1 MCKYFSL
8 IFIAS
13 LFSCNSK
20 ETASI
25 ERFDPSLDLII
36 SANPEVEIIASGFE
50 WSEGPLWVES
60 KKMLLFSD
68 VPKNTIYKWT
78 EEHGNELYLTPSGYT
93 GNQSGEGSNGLL
105 VDDEENLILC
115 QHGDRRL
122 AMMDASIDSPKP
134 EFITITDQFEGKKF
148 NSPND
153 AVFYNYS
160 FYFTDPPYGLD
171 KQMEDPAKEL
181 PYQGVFRIDSDG
193 NVKLLVD
200 SLTRPNGLAFLP
212 NQKTLIVANSDQ
224 NKARW
229 YAYTLAENDS
239 ITSSKILYDATEYTK
254 TEKGLPDGLKI
265 DSNGNIFATGPGG
278 IWIFNATGKLLGKI
292 KISEATSN
300 CALSSDEKT
309 LFVTAD
315 MNVLR
320 IKLR

>member
-1 MCKYFSL
+1 MYKFFSL
-8 IFIAS
+8 IFLIVVS
-13 LFSCNSK
+13 SCNSK
-20 ETASI
+20 ETSVI
-25 ERFDPSLDLII
+25 ERLDPSLDLII
-36 SANPEVEIIASGFE
+36 PTNPEVEIIASGFE
-50 WSEGPLWVES
+50 WSEGPLWIES

-78 EEHGNELYLTPSGYT
+78 EEHGKEIYLTPSGYT
-93 GNQSGEGSNGLL
+93 GTQYGQGSNGLL
-105 VDDEENLILC
+105 LDDEENLILC

-122 AMMDASIDSPKP
+122 AIMDAPLESPKA
-134 EFITITDQFEGKKF
+134 EFITIADQFDGKKF

-160 FYFTDPPYGLD
+160 FYFTDPAYGLE
-171 KQMEDPAKEL
+171 KQMDDPSKEL
-181 PYQGVFRIDSDG
+181 PYQGVFRINSEG
-193 NVKLLVD
+193 EVKLLVD
-200 SLTRPNGLAFLP
+200 TLTRPNGLAFIP
-212 NQKTLIVANSDQ
+212 NQKTLIIANSDS

-229 YAYTLAENDS
+229 YAYTLSENDS
-239 ITSSKILYDATEYTK
+239 ITSSRILYDATENAK

-292 KISEATSN
+292 KINEVTSN
-300 CALSSDEKT
+300 CALSADEKT

>member
-1 MCKYFSL
+1 MYKYFIL
-8 IFIAS
+8 GFIVT
-13 LFSCNSK
+13 LYSCYSK

-25 ERFDPSLDLII
+25 ERLDQSIDLII
-36 SANPEVEIIASGFE
+36 SENPEVEIIASGFE

-78 EEHGNELYLTPSGYT
+78 EEHGKKLYLTPSGYT
-93 GNQSGEGSNGLL
+93 GSKYGEGSNGLL
-105 VDDEENLILC
+105 LDDEENLILC

-122 AMMDASIDSPKP
+122 AKMNASLDSPKP
-134 EFITITDQFEGKKF
+134 EFITITDQFEGNKF

-160 FYFTDPPYGLD
+160 FYFTDPPYGLS

-181 PYQGVFRIDSDG
+181 PYQGVFRIDSEG
-193 NVKLLVD
+193 NLKLLVD
-200 SLTRPNGLAFLP
+200 TLTRPNGLAFLP
-212 NQKTLIVANSDQ
+212 NQKTLIIANSDQ

-229 YAYTLAENDS
+229 YAYTLSEKDS
-239 ITSSKILYDATEYTK
+239 IISGKIFYDATENTK

-292 KISEATSN
+292 KINEATSN